1 MRWYWL
7 ASVLWGGSL
16 LFLQGGFCAE
26 VEEAFL
32 DAEQTAIEA
41 AVQRVAPAIVRIE
54 LIGIA
59 ETTAEVRADAPTVG
73 TIIDPDGWIVAS
85 AQVAAQPAATI
96 LVVTQTAER
105 LTAAIVAQDRAREW
119 VLLKVD
125 SPEPLPAVSLLADI
139 PTQIG
144 QYTIA
149 VGRVADGGKPAVSV
163 GILSAV
169 DRLHG
174 RALQTDARV
183 SPLFY
188 GGPLLNIQGD
198 VLGFLVPAM
207 PDAAGAEEKSGWYDS
222 GIAFAVPTDQVL
234 RRVPRMQ
241 QGTDIHPGLLGIA
254 AGEADP
260 YSPVAKIAG
269 VRVRSPAEKA
279 GLQPND
285 RWLEIEDQ
293 PISFQYQ
300 LKQILGQFDAGD
312 EIRMRIERDDQE
324 LELSATL
331 AQTIPPLDLQSIG
344 IYVRGDAET
353 LRIVGIQPD
362 SPAAVG
368 GLELGDQLITL
379 QELPIVSRRAL
390 RQQIALADPEEK
402 LRWKVRRGDREID
415 LETTVVSIAGNL
427 RALPDDD
434 QMFPTIPAGQWQTA
448 QLALPD
454 VANQIRYYAPE
465 TDGDAPLAG
474 LLVVLLDPGDTELEK
489 ALESWRSAAE
499 KFSVAVAV
507 IASADEKRWTPAEAD
522 VVSRAAAQL
531 ANRLQLDRSGCGL
544 TGQSAAASFAMALV
558 VAITETEAFS
568 GIAVVTELRPPAVR
582 LKENDVDLPL
592 QFALP
597 VTEDD
602 DLPSWAGVLPRLGY
616 PIIRTGQRDPQTL
629 LRWVRTLSRL

>member
-16 LFLQGGFCAE
+16 LLLQGGFCAE

-59 ETTAEVRADAPTVG
+59 ETTAEVRAGAPTVG

-222 GIAFAVPTDQVL
+222 GIALAVPTDQVL

-241 QGTDIHPGLLGIA
+241 
-254 AGEADP
+254 
-260 YSPVAKIAG
+260 
-269 VRVRSPAEKA
+269 
-279 GLQPND
+279 
-285 RWLEIEDQ
+285 
-293 PISFQYQ
+293 
-300 LKQILGQFDAGD
+300 
-312 EIRMRIERDDQE
+312 
-324 LELSATL
+324 
-331 AQTIPPLDLQSIG
+331 
-344 IYVRGDAET
+344 
-353 LRIVGIQPD
+353 
-362 SPAAVG
+362 
-368 GLELGDQLITL
+368 
-379 QELPIVSRRAL
+379 
-390 RQQIALADPEEK
+390 
-402 LRWKVRRGDREID
+402 
-415 LETTVVSIAGNL
+415 
-427 RALPDDD
+427 
-434 QMFPTIPAGQWQTA
+434 
-448 QLALPD
+448 
-454 VANQIRYYAPE
+454 
-465 TDGDAPLAG
+465 
-474 LLVVLLDPGDTELEK
+474 
-489 ALESWRSAAE
+489 
-499 KFSVAVAV
+499 
-507 IASADEKRWTPAEAD
+507 
-522 VVSRAAAQL
+522 
-531 ANRLQLDRSGCGL
+531 
-544 TGQSAAASFAMALV
+544 
-558 VAITETEAFS
+558 
-568 GIAVVTELRPPAVR
+568 
-582 LKENDVDLPL
+582 
-592 QFALP
+592 
-597 VTEDD
+597 
-602 DLPSWAGVLPRLGY
+602 
-616 PIIRTGQRDPQTL
+616 
-629 LRWVRTLSRL
+629 